1 MANKDKQQI
10 MAIVLSV
17 FIAFILWLYVMGEKN
32 PVQIRTIEDIP
43 VTLYNV
49 ENVKNSNLVM
59 LPNQNFTINLTIKG
73 RALDVFKVTKED
85 FKVEADMSGYLKRGD
100 NNIPVEIKKK
110 PQGVEIVT
118 DGIYPYIRVK
128 LDNLVAKSYPVNIN
142 ITGIPKEGYD
152 TLEPVVRPSEIIV
165 IGPEEYI
172 NKVSY
177 VEGQVDVTG
186 AFSDISNSIIVKAY
200 DRERKQVSNVETDPK
215 YVDVLVSVKP
225 TKEVPINVVTKN
237 TLPKGKV
244 IKSINLSQPK
254 VYILGD
260 VNVINKIK
268 EIETKPI
275 DLQQIGQ
282 STSLQVELN
291 LPKGVYVKSKDKS
304 IQVDLVVENI
314 IQREIKIPVLMKN
327 QVDTY
332 SYTLSQN
339 EVTLT
344 VRGSESQINALDEKQ
359 LSYELDVSQYDEG
372 EHTVPI
378 KITKISNVDV
388 IDINPTSIKLR
399 VNK

>member
-314 IQREIKIPVLMKN
+314 IQREIKIPILMKN
-327 QVDTY
+327 QADTY
-332 SYTLSQN
+332 TYALSQN

-344 VRGSESQINALDEKQ
+344 VRGSESQVNALDEKQ
-359 LSYELDVSQYDEG
+359 LSYEIDVSQYDEG

-378 KITKISNVDV
+378 KITKISNIDV
-388 IDINPTSIKLR
+388 VDINPTSIKLR

>member
-73 RALDVFKVTKED
+73 RALDVFKATKED

>member
-314 IQREIKIPVLMKN
+314 IQREIKIPILMKN
-327 QVDTY
+327 QGDTY

-344 VRGSESQINALDEKQ
+344 VRGSESQVNALDEKQ

-388 IDINPTSIKLR
+388 VDINPTSIKLR

>member
-225 TKEVPINVVTKN
+225 TKEVPINVITKN

-344 VRGSESQINALDEKQ
+344 VRGSESQVNALDEKQ

-378 KITKISNVDV
+378 KITKISNIDV